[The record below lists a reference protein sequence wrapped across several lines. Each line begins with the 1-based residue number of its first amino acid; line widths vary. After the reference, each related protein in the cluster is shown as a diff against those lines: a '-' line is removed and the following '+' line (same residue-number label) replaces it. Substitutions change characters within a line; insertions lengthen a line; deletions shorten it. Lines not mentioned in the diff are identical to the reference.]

1 MIDLHIHTTY
11 SDGTYSV
18 KEILKEAQEKKLEVI
33 SITDHDNVKA
43 YKEIGKIDVNNFY
56 SGKIITGCEFKCIL
70 PEYNLPI
77 EILGYEFEVSIVEK
91 FLDSHNNMEKQS
103 KYLEHL
109 KSVGKRIGLTFDE
122 NVKVN
127 LERAEYASLIFER
140 EINKYEKNKQIL
152 LENGINITTNFYRD
166 AQSNKNSIF
175 YIDEKNDY
183 VQPDEIIDLI
193 HKAGGKSFLAHPYI
207 YRVNNVL
214 EMAQTLINNYN
225 IDGLECYY
233 SLFTQ
238 QQTNDLVELCKKNK
252 LYRSGGTD
260 FHGDNK
266 PNIQLGNGIGNLN
279 VRIENVQEWLTK

>member
-122 NVKVN
+122 NIKVN

>member
-11 SDGTYSV
+11 SDGTFSV

-56 SGKIITGCEFKCIL
+56 SGKIITGCEFKCVL

-122 NVKVN
+122 NIKVN

>member
-1 MIDLHIHTTY
+1 LIDLHIHTTY
-11 SDGTYSV
+11 SDETYSV

-56 SGKIITGCEFKCIL
+56 SGKIITGCEFKCVL

-122 NVKVN
+122 NIKVN

>member
-11 SDGTYSV
+11 SYGTYSV

-56 SGKIITGCEFKCIL
+56 SGKIITGCEFKCVL

-122 NVKVN
+122 NIKVN

>member
-43 YKEIGKIDVNNFY
+43 YKEIWKIDVNNFY
-56 SGKIITGCEFKCIL
+56 SGKIITGCEFKCVL

-122 NVKVN
+122 NIKVN

-152 LENGINITTNFYRD
+152 FE
-166 AQSNKNSIF
+166 
-175 YIDEKNDY
+175 
-183 VQPDEIIDLI
+183 
-193 HKAGGKSFLAHPYI
+193 
-207 YRVNNVL
+207 
-214 EMAQTLINNYN
+214 
-225 IDGLECYY
+225 
-233 SLFTQ
+233 
-238 QQTNDLVELCKKNK
+238 
-252 LYRSGGTD
+252 
-260 FHGDNK
+260 
-266 PNIQLGNGIGNLN
+266 NGIGNLN

>member
-56 SGKIITGCEFKCIL
+56 SGKIITGCEFKCVL

-122 NVKVN
+122 NIKVN

-279 VRIENVQEWLTK
+279 VR

>member
-56 SGKIITGCEFKCIL
+56 SGKIITGCEFKCVL

-109 KSVGKRIGLTFDE
+109 KSVVKRIGLTFDE
-122 NVKVN
+122 NIKVN

-140 EINKYEKNKQIL
+140 EINTKKINKYYLKME
-152 LENGINITTNFYRD
+152 
-166 AQSNKNSIF
+166 
-175 YIDEKNDY
+175 
-183 VQPDEIIDLI
+183 
-193 HKAGGKSFLAHPYI
+193 
-207 YRVNNVL
+207 
-214 EMAQTLINNYN
+214 
-225 IDGLECYY
+225 
-233 SLFTQ
+233 
-238 QQTNDLVELCKKNK
+238 
-252 LYRSGGTD
+252 
-260 FHGDNK
+260 
-266 PNIQLGNGIGNLN
+266 
-279 VRIENVQEWLTK
+279 

>member
-56 SGKIITGCEFKCIL
+56 SGKIITGYEFKCVL

-122 NVKVN
+122 NIKVN

>member
-56 SGKIITGCEFKCIL
+56 SGKIITGCEFKCVL

-122 NVKVN
+122 NIKVN

-152 LENGINITTNFYRD
+152 LENGINITTNFYID

>member
-1 MIDLHIHTTY
+1 LIDLHIHTTY

-56 SGKIITGCEFKCIL
+56 SGKIITGCEFKCVL

-122 NVKVN
+122 NIKVN

>member
-1 MIDLHIHTTY
+1 MIYLHIHTTY

-56 SGKIITGCEFKCIL
+56 SGKIITGCEFKCVL

-122 NVKVN
+122 NIKVN

>member
-56 SGKIITGCEFKCIL
+56 SGKIITGCEFKCVL

-109 KSVGKRIGLTFDE
+109 KSVGKRIWLTFDE
-122 NVKVN
+122 NIKVN

>member
-56 SGKIITGCEFKCIL
+56 SGKIITGCEFKCVL

-122 NVKVN
+122 NIKVN

-260 FHGDNK
+260 FLET
-266 PNIQLGNGIGNLN
+266 INLIYN
-279 VRIENVQEWLTK
+279 LEMVLEI

>member
-56 SGKIITGCEFKCIL
+56 SGKIITGCEFKCVL

-109 KSVGKRIGLTFDE
+109 KSAGKRIGLTFDE
-122 NVKVN
+122 NIKVN

-266 PNIQLGNGIGNLN
+266 PNIQLMVLEI
-279 VRIENVQEWLTK
+279 